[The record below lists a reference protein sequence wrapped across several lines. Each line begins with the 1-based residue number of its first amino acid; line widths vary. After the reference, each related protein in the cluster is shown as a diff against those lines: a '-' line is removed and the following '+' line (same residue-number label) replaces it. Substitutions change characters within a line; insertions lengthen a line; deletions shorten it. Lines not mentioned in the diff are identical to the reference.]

1 MAIERQVP
9 DPAQNVEPMQD
20 LTTTQSTEDIDDQI
34 IDILEGLGEE
44 DIQYQEDGSVIL
56 GEPEME
62 MPSLGFG
69 ENLAEVVSE
78 EELDRIYIELTAAI
92 ENDKSAREDWEK
104 TYTDGLKYLGM
115 KFDDE
120 RSEPFQG
127 ASGVIHPLLGES
139 VTQFQAQ
146 AYKELLPLKVQSKLR
161 LLVNTILPLK
171 NKLNVYANL

>member
-34 IDILEGLGEE
+34 IDVLEGLGEE

-78 EELDRIYIELTAAI
+78 EELDKIYVELTA
-92 ENDKSAREDWEK
+92 
-104 TYTDGLKYLGM
+104 
-115 KFDDE
+115 
-120 RSEPFQG
+120 RS
-127 ASGVIHPLLGES
+127 
-139 VTQFQAQ
+139 
-146 AYKELLPLKVQSKLR
+146 
-161 LLVNTILPLK
+161 
-171 NKLNVYANL
+171 

>member
-34 IDILEGLGEE
+34 IDVLEGLGEE

-78 EELDRIYIELTAAI
+78 EELDKIYVELTAAI
-92 ENDKSAREDWEK
+92 ENDKSARE
-104 TYTDGLKYLGM
+104 
-115 KFDDE
+115 
-120 RSEPFQG
+120 RS
-127 ASGVIHPLLGES
+127 
-139 VTQFQAQ
+139 
-146 AYKELLPLKVQSKLR
+146 
-161 LLVNTILPLK
+161 
-171 NKLNVYANL
+171 

>member
-34 IDILEGLGEE
+34 IEILEGLGEE

-92 ENDKSAREDWEK
+92 
-104 TYTDGLKYLGM
+104 
-115 KFDDE
+115 
-120 RSEPFQG
+120 
-127 ASGVIHPLLGES
+127 
-139 VTQFQAQ
+139 
-146 AYKELLPLKVQSKLR
+146 
-161 LLVNTILPLK
+161 
-171 NKLNVYANL
+171 